1 MKTFELVKDFKT
13 AMMSPVTGE
22 QKIKWAP
29 IIKDGVMAA
38 WPICLGYLAIGLA
51 FGVIAEKAGLHPIE
65 IGFMSVVVFAGS
77 AQFIGVS
84 MLGAEAGIIPIVVT
98 TFMVNLRHVLM
109 SSSLAVHLKGVNRG
123 WLSLFAYG
131 VTDESFAVN
140 LTRFRDSDWD
150 WRRALVLNHTA
161 NIAWILSTVAGGFGG
176 QFIPAG
182 AFGIDY
188 ALIGMFLC
196 LLVFQLQGLLYA
208 IVAVIAGVF
217 AVIFALLLPGNS
229 YIIIASIGAATIGV
243 FLRRSKYFKGEERA
257 G

>member
-1 MKTFELVKDFKT
+1 MNAFELVKDFRPGVIN
-13 AMMSPVTGE
+13 SVTGE
-22 QKIKWAP
+22 QQVKWAP

-38 WPICLGYLAIGLA
+38 WPICLGYFAIGLA
-51 FGVIAEKAGLHPIE
+51 FGIIAEKAGLHPIE

-84 MLGAEAGIIPIVVT
+84 MLGAGAGIIPIIVT

-109 SSSLAVHLKGVNRG
+109 SSSLAVHLQGVNRS

-131 VTDESFAVN
+131 VTDESFAIN
-140 LTRFRDSDWD
+140 LTRFRDSGWD

-182 AFGIDY
+182 ALGIDY

-196 LLVFQLQGLLYA
+196 LLVFQLQGVLYA
-208 IVAVIAGVF
+208 VVAAIAGVL
-217 AVIFALLLPGNS
+217 AVVFALLLPGNS

-243 FLRRSKYFKGEERA
+243 FLRRSKYFKAGEKT